1 MMLIKCPECGTD
13 LTNEMIEANMCWEC
27 GKILDESLL
36 DEQTLEDIYNQAKQ
50 NQSEQY
56 LESDTL
62 DAKMEELIKKHMVTT
77 GYNFDGYFIKKYIT
91 VVQSEVVLGTGFLS
105 EFSASVSDVFGMASA
120 TMEGKLSEA
129 KYRVQRQLIKRSIK
143 TGGNALIGIS
153 ISITTLRNNM
163 LVISAMGTSVMA
175 DKIV

>member
-1 MMLIKCPECGTD
+1 MLSKCPECGTE
-13 LTNEMIEANMCWEC
+13 LTDEMIEANMCWEC

-36 DEQTLEDIYNQAKQ
+36 DKETLEDIHHQAKQ
-50 NQSEQY
+50 NKSEQY
-56 LESDTL
+56 LESDIL
-62 DAKMEELIKKHMVTT
+62 DSKMEELIKNHMITT
-77 GYNFDGYFIKKYIT
+77 GYNFEGYFIKKYIT

-129 KYRVQRQLIKRSIK
+129 KYRAQRQLIKRGIK

-163 LVISAMGTSVMA
+163 LVISAMGTSVLA

>member
-1 MMLIKCPECGTD
+1 MLSKCPECGTE
-13 LTNEMIEANMCWEC
+13 LTDEMIEANMCWEC

-36 DEQTLEDIYNQAKQ
+36 DKETLEDIHNQAKQ
-50 NQSEQY
+50 NKSEQY

-62 DAKMEELIKKHMVTT
+62 DSKMEKKNKKHMVTT
-77 GYNFDGYFIKKYIT
+77 GYNFEGYFIKKYIT

-129 KYRVQRQLIKRSIK
+129 KYRAQRQLIKRSIK

>member
-1 MMLIKCPECGTD
+1 MLSKCPECGTE
-13 LTNEMIEANMCWEC
+13 LTDEMIEANMCWEC

-36 DEQTLEDIYNQAKQ
+36 DKETLENIHNQAKQ
-50 NQSEQY
+50 NKSEQY

-62 DAKMEELIKKHMVTT
+62 DSKMEELIKKHMVTT
-77 GYNFDGYFIKKYIT
+77 GYNFEGYFIKKYIS

-129 KYRVQRQLIKRSIK
+129 KYRAQRQLIKRSIK

-153 ISITTLRNNM
+153 ISVTTLRNNM

>member
-1 MMLIKCPECGTD
+1 MLSKCPECGTE
-13 LTNEMIEANMCWEC
+13 LTDEMIEANMCWEC

-36 DEQTLEDIYNQAKQ
+36 DKETLEDIQNQAKQ
-50 NQSEQY
+50 NKSEQY

-62 DAKMEELIKKHMVTT
+62 DSKMEELIKKHMVTT
-77 GYNFDGYFIKKYIT
+77 GYDFEGYFIKKYIA

-105 EFSASVSDVFGMASA
+105 EFSAGVSDVFGMASA

-129 KYRVQRQLIKRSIK
+129 KYRAQRQLIKRSIK
-143 TGGNALIGIS
+143 TGGNELIGIS

-163 LVISAMGTSVMA
+163 LVISAMGTSVIA

>member
-1 MMLIKCPECGTD
+1 MNLCLIKRHLKTFTTKQIID
-13 LTNEMIEANMCWEC
+13 LRT
-27 GKILDESLL
+27 GKEIYKKLLPKADIL
-36 DEQTLEDIYNQAKQ
+36 TCIKKN
-50 NQSEQY
+50 
-56 LESDTL
+56 
-62 DAKMEELIKKHMVTT
+62 KKHMVTT
-77 GYNFDGYFIKKYIT
+77 GYNFEGYFIKKYIT

-129 KYRVQRQLIKRSIK
+129 KYRAQRQLIKRSIK

>member
-1 MMLIKCPECGTD
+1 MLSKCPECGTE
-13 LTNEMIEANMCWEC
+13 LTDEMIEANMCWEC

-36 DEQTLEDIYNQAKQ
+36 DKETLEDIQNQAKQ
-50 NQSEQY
+50 NKSEQY

-62 DAKMEELIKKHMVTT
+62 DSKMEELIKKHMVTT
-77 GYNFDGYFIKKYIT
+77 GYDFEGYFIKKYIA
-91 VVQSEVVLGTGFLS
+91 VVQSEVVLGTGFLCD
-105 EFSASVSDVFGMASA
+105 FSAGVSDVFGMASA

-129 KYRVQRQLIKRSIK
+129 KYRAQRQLIKRSIK
-143 TGGNALIGIS
+143 TGGNELIGIS

-163 LVISAMGTSVMA
+163 LVISAMGTSVIA

>member
-1 MMLIKCPECGTD
+1 MLSKCPECGTE
-13 LTNEMIEANMCWEC
+13 LTDEMIEANMCWEC

-36 DEQTLEDIYNQAKQ
+36 DKETLEDIHNQAKQ
-50 NQSEQY
+50 NKSEQY

-62 DAKMEELIKKHMVTT
+62 DSKMEELIKKHMVTT
-77 GYNFDGYFIKKYIT
+77 GYNFEGYFIKKYIT

-129 KYRVQRQLIKRSIK
+129 KYRAQRQLIKRSIK
-143 TGGNALIGIS
+143 TGGNALIGINFN
-153 ISITTLRNNM
+153 IATLRSNM
-163 LVISAMGTSVMA
+163 LVISAMGTSVVV

>member
-1 MMLIKCPECGTD
+1 MLSKCPECGTE
-13 LTNEMIEANMCWEC
+13 LTDEMIEANMCWEC

-36 DEQTLEDIYNQAKQ
+36 DKETLEDIHNQAKQ
-50 NQSEQY
+50 NKSEQY

-62 DAKMEELIKKHMVTT
+62 DSKMEELIKKHIVTT
-77 GYNFDGYFIKKYIT
+77 GYDFEGYFIKKYIT

-105 EFSASVSDVFGMASA
+105 EFSAGVSDMFGIASA
-120 TMEGKLSEA
+120 TMENKLSEA
-129 KYRVQRQLIKRSIK
+129 KYRAQRQLIKRSIK

-163 LVISAMGTSVMA
+163 LVISSMGTSVVVE
-175 DKIV
+175 KID